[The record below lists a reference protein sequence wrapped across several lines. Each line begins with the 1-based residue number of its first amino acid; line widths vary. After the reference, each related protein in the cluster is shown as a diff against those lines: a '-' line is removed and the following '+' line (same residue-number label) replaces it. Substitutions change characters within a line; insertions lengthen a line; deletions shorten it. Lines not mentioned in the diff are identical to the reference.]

1 MQNWVNNKLLPAVM
15 KFSNT
20 KVISSMKNGLIYTMP
35 LTIVGSIFLLLSN
48 FPVPAVSEFFMRT
61 GWTTWFAQVTGA
73 TYDLMALISVFA
85 IAYQWVREDGFQ
97 GLPAGIL
104 GLVAYVITLTPTK
117 EVMNAKGD
125 KMVALATGVIDKT
138 WTGGQGMIAAIILG
152 AVVGWAY
159 SWFLKRDIRIKLP
172 DQVPANVSGAFTALI
187 PAAAIMTG
195 AFFVYIAFDSL
206 FHMTMVQ
213 AIYKV
218 VQMPLQGMTDN
229 AVGLFIY
236 IFLISFLWAFGIHG
250 PVVIGGIMGPILTA
264 TTLDNV
270 ALFQK
275 GGQAALEAHGH
286 IFVQPLID
294 QFVTVTGSGV
304 TIGLVIYM
312 LLFAKSK
319 MFKDMGKLAIG
330 PAIFN
335 INEPLLFGVPI
346 VLNPILIP
354 AFIITPIVT
363 GMLTYFAIALHI
375 LPVLSGVS
383 VPWTTPAIISGLLIG
398 GEQGWKF
405 MLWQI
410 AMLALSCV
418 IWFPF
423 ARAQDREN
431 LKVEQGQTAE
441 QTKESIEEA
450 TEEATTAVSTH

>member
-61 GWTTWFAQVTGA
+61 GWTAWFAQVTGA

-195 AFFVYIAFDSL
+195 AFFVYIAFDSF

-229 AVGLFIY
+229 AIGLFIY

-431 LKVEQGQTAE
+431 LKVEQGQTE
-441 QTKESIEEA
+441 EETKESIEEA
-450 TEEATTAVSTH
+450 TEEATTTVSTH

>member
-1 MQNWVNNKLLPAVM
+1 MNEWVNNRLLPGVM
-15 KFSNT
+15 RFSNS

-48 FPVPAVSEFFMRT
+48 FPIPAVSNYFMQT
-61 GWTTWFAQVTGA
+61 GWTPWFAQVTGA

-85 IAYQWVREDGFQ
+85 IAYTWVREDGFQ
-97 GLPAGIL
+97 GLPAGVL
-104 GLVAYVITLTPTK
+104 GMVAYVITLSPSK
-117 EVMNAKGD
+117 QVMNASGNKVLG
-125 KMVALATGVIDKT
+125 LATGVIDKT

-152 AVVGWAY
+152 AIVGWIY

-172 DQVPANVSGAFTALI
+172 DQVPANVAGAFTALI
-187 PAAAIMTG
+187 PAAVIMTF
-195 AFFVYIAFDSL
+195 AFAVYVFFDAT

-218 VQMPLQGMTDN
+218 IQTPLQGLTDN
-229 AVGLFIY
+229 VVGLIVY

-250 PVVIGGIMGPILTA
+250 PVVIGGILGPILTA
-264 TTLDNV
+264 STLENV
-270 ALFQK
+270 KLFQE
-275 GGQAALEAHGH
+275 GGQAALNAQGH

-304 TIGLVIYM
+304 TIGLVVYM
-312 LLFAKSK
+312 LFFSKSR
-319 MFKDMGKLAIG
+319 MFKDLGKLAAG
-330 PAIFN
+330 PALFN

-354 AFIITPIVT
+354 PFIITPMAT
-363 GMLTYFAIALHI
+363 GLLTYAAIALHI

-383 VPWTTPAIISGLLIG
+383 VPWTTPPIISGLLIG

-410 AMLALSCV
+410 LMLILSIV

-423 ARAQDREN
+423 ARAQDRQN
-431 LKVEQGQTAE
+431 LA
-441 QTKESIEEA
+441 IERGEDKADVNEAIDEA
-450 TEEATTAVSTH
+450 TKDATTKVAEH